1 MNETCPFYTVSNAF
15 LSAIVFRH
23 SLNSIYQK
31 LIIVRTERKEVKLK
45 ERKCVCEKDREK
57 RESVCCTCVDEKR
70 SEFIDGKGSEF
81 INKNNPENAA

>member
-31 LIIVRTERKEVKLK
+31 LIIVRTERKKVRLIERMRMK
-45 ERKCVCEKDREK
+45 ERKN
-57 RESVCCTCVDEKR
+57 VCCTDVCW
-70 SEFIDGKGSEF
+70 
-81 INKNNPENAA
+81 